1 MMIFVSGLALVLILL
16 GIFMPTTMVNMPVFR
31 SDISVGLALV
41 PLNVL
46 FFVLCGLC
54 LSVMWG
60 GIFNLAV
67 EGLGRYTAAASGI
80 FMVMVCGGGIL
91 PLLQGAVA
99 DWSGSYLMS
108 YWVVFGAVAYILF
121 YAVLGC
127 KNVNKDI
134 PTE

>member
-1 MMIFVSGLALVLILL
+1 MPVLRSDVSLGLAE
-16 GIFMPTTMVNMPVFR
+16 
-31 SDISVGLALV
+31 V
-41 PLNVL
+41 PLHVL

-54 LSVMWG
+54 TSVMWG
-60 GIFNLAV
+60 GIFHLAV

-99 DWSGSYLMS
+99 DWTSSYLAS
-108 YWVVFGAVAYILF
+108 YWVIFGALYYILY

-134 PTE
+134 TTE